1 MLELSPII
9 QETTTKFYDIP
20 LEEWDNKPNP
30 DKWSRKEILGHLID
44 SAINNLQ
51 RFTEVSYNSE
61 SYQVRGYSQDHLVRA
76 NKYQQSNL
84 QELIT
89 LWEALNKRIAYI
101 MDIQTDDTL
110 SRSITLP
117 NGESTDLRWLMEDYI
132 DHLNHHLRQ
141 IL

>member
-1 MLELSPII
+1 MKVLPII
-9 QETTTKFYDIP
+9 QEAVADFDHINTQDW
-20 LEEWDNKPNP
+20 EQKPNP
-30 DKWSRKEILGHLID
+30 DKWSKKEILGHLID

-61 SYQVRGYSQDHLVRA
+61 SYRVRGYSQDHLVRA
-76 NKYQQSNL
+76 NNYQQSNL

-101 MDIQTDDTL
+101 MDLQTDDTL

-117 NGESTDLRWLMEDYI
+117 NGESTDLHWLMEDYI